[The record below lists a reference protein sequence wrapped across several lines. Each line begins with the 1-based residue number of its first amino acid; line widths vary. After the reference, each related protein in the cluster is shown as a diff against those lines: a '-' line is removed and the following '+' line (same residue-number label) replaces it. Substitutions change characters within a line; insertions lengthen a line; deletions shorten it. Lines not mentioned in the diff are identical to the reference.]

1 MASGVQKLVNKV
13 KSGAREFADSL
24 TPTLKVSSPPFDPS
38 PSLIILLATTLQH
51 THTHT
56 HTYTGLPVHLQ
67 ESKFKESGMI
77 TAEEF
82 VVAGDYLVYHCPTW
96 SW

>member
-1 MASGVQKLVNKV
+1 M
-13 KSGAREFADSL
+13 
-24 TPTLKVSSPPFDPS
+24 
-38 PSLIILLATTLQH
+38 
-51 THTHT
+51 
-56 HTYTGLPVHLQ
+56 Q

>member
-24 TPTLKVSSPPFDPS
+24 TPTLKVSEVPAPLDPS
-38 PSLIILLATTLQH
+38 PIVPPLYACSSYPH
-51 THTHT
+51 TM
-56 HTYTGLPVHLQ
+56 Q

-82 VVAGDYLVYHCPTW
+82 VVAGDHLVYHCPTW